1 RKKELIIV
9 SGFNVYPSEIE
20 EVVASHPGVS
30 EVAAIGAENDAS
42 GEVVK
47 IVVVRKDASLT
58 EKALID
64 FCRNEL
70 TGYKVP
76 KIVEFRD
83 ELPKSAVG
91 KILKRELKQAPE

>member
-1 RKKELIIV
+1 M
-9 SGFNVYPSEIE
+9 
-20 EVVASHPGVS
+20 ASHPGVS
-30 EVAAIGAENDAS
+30 EVAAIGAENGAS

-47 IVVVRKDASLT
+47 IVVVRKDAALT

-64 FCRNEL
+64 FCRTEL

-91 KILKRELKQAPE
+91 KILKRELKQASEKN